1 MDLTLAP
8 EPGSGGDRR
17 RAFAA
22 SWARALRPA
31 GTPADELVG
40 AVDHLVA
47 AVSGGS
53 VDPARAAA
61 AGAALVEGGFAEP
74 AALGESL
81 RLLAADFPALMPGS
95 AAAVGEL
102 TAAFA
107 TGFAAARERELVR
120 KATLAAQSE
129 AQRALRAGESKFRA
143 VFSGPPVGLALGTP
157 DGRLTEVNEGLA
169 ALLGLPVDALTGR
182 RLSEFLV
189 AAHRGVLDEAYT
201 RLNADATPLHL
212 ECRLAR
218 PGGAETWLSIR
229 MSLVVDE
236 GGPRTHTLLVE
247 DVTEQRVLRLTAE
260 HSATHDRLTGL
271 ANRELFVERLTAVL
285 RERTGA
291 ERIGLCLL
299 DLDGFKV
306 VNDSLGH
313 PVGDQLLAAVG
324 ERLDT
329 LSGDALVARLGGDE
343 FGILLTGTSG
353 VADVE
358 RLAAE
363 IVRSLAVPF
372 PPADGRLTLPA
383 SIGVVEHAAS
393 DASAADLMRAAELT
407 MYRAKSEHRGRWA
420 VYDPHRNDQRVA
432 RYTLATEMA
441 AALERD
447 EFVVEF
453 QPLVGL
459 SDGAV
464 RGAEALV
471 RWRHR
476 ELGLLSPKRFVGL
489 AEETGAIV
497 PIGRRVIELACRQ
510 ASRWPSVGQEPPY
523 VSVNLAA
530 AQLADPNLVD
540 DVVRVLEETGLE
552 AGRLQLELAAG
563 TVATVNTTPLQ
574 RLAALGVRLAVGD
587 VSAGWANLPLLRNF
601 SVDVVKLSGGVV
613 QRLTASDRTPLD
625 DQVLQALLRLAHAL
639 GLQVVAEGI
648 ESAEQRDRLRS
659 LGCDTGQGWY
669 YAPALGPEE
678 FIRYLPGSPAFAGR

>member
-1 MDLTLAP
+1 MTAVDLTLDP
-8 EPGSGGDRR
+8 EQGSGDDRR
-17 RAFAA
+17 RAFAGRWA
-22 SWARALRPA
+22 SALGA
-31 GTPADELVG
+31 GGSAGDTLTG
-40 AVDHLVA
+40 AVDRLVEAARGDDPGQAA
-47 AVSGGS
+47 AV
-53 VDPARAAA
+53 
-61 AGAALVEGGFAEP
+61 GAALVDGGFADP
-74 AALGESL
+74 SALGESL
-81 RLLAADFPALMPGS
+81 RLLATDLPALVPES
-95 AAAVGEL
+95 ASRLTEL

-107 TGFAAARERELVR
+107 TGFAAANRNRATGEQELVR
-120 KATLAAQSE
+120 RAALAAQSE
-129 AQRALRAGESKFRA
+129 AQRALR
-143 VFSGPPVGLALGTP
+143 
-157 DGRLTEVNEGLA
+157 LT
-169 ALLGLPVDALTGR
+169 VD
-182 RLSEFLV
+182 
-189 AAHRGVLDEAYT
+189 H
-201 RLNADATPLHL
+201 H
-212 ECRLAR
+212 
-218 PGGAETWLSIR
+218 
-229 MSLVVDE
+229 
-236 GGPRTHTLLVE
+236 
-247 DVTEQRVLRLTAE
+247 
-260 HSATHDRLTGL
+260 ATHDRLTGL
-271 ANRELFVERLTAVL
+271 ANREVFVERLTTVL

-324 ERLDT
+324 ERLDA

-343 FGILLTGTSG
+343 FAILITGTTG
-353 VADVE
+353 LADVE
-358 RLAAE
+358 RMAAE
-363 IVRSLAVPF
+363 IVRSLSVPF

-383 SIGVVEHAAS
+383 SIGVLEHAAS

-432 RYTLATEMA
+432 RYTLATEMP

-459 SDGAV
+459 ADGAV

-497 PIGRRVIELACRQ
+497 PIGRRVLELACRQ
-510 ASRWPSVGQEPPY
+510 ASRWPVDDAY

-552 AGRLQLELAAG
+552 PGRLQLELAAG
-563 TVATVNTTPLQ
+563 TVATVNSTPLR

-587 VSAGWANLPLLRNF
+587 VSAGWAHLPLLRDF
-601 SVDVVKLSGGVV
+601 SIDVLKLSGGLV
-613 QRLTASDRTPLD
+613 QRLTASDRTALD
-625 DQVLQALLRLAHAL
+625 DQILESLLVLAHAL

-648 ESAEQRDRLRS
+648 ESAEQRDRLRA